1 LNPLLTIVIDVIA
14 PLVRV
19 QVAEAPY
26 PASPAAEVIVIVGAE
41 EYPAPPL
48 VIAIVIDEDFTQLKL
63 LFKYKVWFD

>member
-1 LNPLLTIVIDVIA
+1 LLTIVIDDIA

-26 PASPAAEVIVIVGAE
+26 PASPAAEVIVMIGAE

-63 LFKYKVWFD
+63 LFRYRSVV